1 MADFNKLSL
10 QINEWLKYNESIDK
24 LNSHIK
30 TIKSKKSTLEQHI
43 IYTLEENNLTDKKL
57 RIGNSHIHYNITH
70 SMPPLSL
77 KLLESVLNEYLTPQ
91 LKEKILEKIQSIRE
105 SMKSQSVSL
114 KKKNANRKKSSRT
127 KLL

>member
-1 MADFNKLSL
+1 MADFNTLSI

-57 RIGNSHIHYNITH
+57 RVGNSHIQYNITQ
-70 SMPPLSL
+70 SMPPLSV
-77 KLLESVLNEYLTPQ
+77 KLLESVLNDFLTPQ
-91 LKEKILEKIQSIRE
+91 IKEKILEKIQSRRE
-105 SMKSQSVSL
+105 QMKSQSVSL
-114 KKKNANRKKSSRT
+114 KKKNANRKKSSRA
-127 KLL
+127 K